1 MKSKANKMVG
11 KRKIRMT
18 RLIEKMMEQIFILSI
33 KINKFKSEII
43 ILN

>member
-1 MKSKANKMVG
+1 MKSKANQIVG

-18 RLIEKMMEQIFILSI
+18 RLIEKMTEQIFILSI

>member
-1 MKSKANKMVG
+1 MKSKANQIVG

-18 RLIEKMMEQIFILSI
+18 RLIKKMMEQIFILSI

>member
-1 MKSKANKMVG
+1 MKSKSNQIVG

>member
-1 MKSKANKMVG
+1 MKSKANQIVG

-18 RLIEKMMEQIFILSI
+18 RLIEKMMEEIFILSI

>member
-1 MKSKANKMVG
+1 MKSKANQIVG
-11 KRKIRMT
+11 KRKIRMM

>member
-1 MKSKANKMVG
+1 MKSKANQIFG